1 MSSDYYSRPID
12 TEADQF
18 PCFSRPDGSVEVCGE
33 IRRNGVD
40 IPRPIRPFLDE
51 TASGGLAVFLKTYRI
66 VTYGLRGTERRLWIR
81 LLSDPSL
88 SKAAKACGT
97 TRAAL
102 YSRIRG
108 DGKSQKGMI
117 ARNWYVKF
125 WWENRR
131 KTNL

>member
-1 MSSDYYSRPID
+1 MSSDHNSRPID
-12 TEADQF
+12 DEGDQF
-18 PCFSRPDGSVEVCGE
+18 PCFSRPDGSVEVYGE

-40 IPRPIRPFLDE
+40 IPRPIQPFPE
-51 TASGGLAVFLKTYRI
+51 TSSSSLAVFLKTYRI
-66 VTYGLRGTERRLWIR
+66 VTYGLSAPERRLWIR
-81 LLSDPSL
+81 LLTDSSF

-117 ARNWYVKF
+117 ARNWYVKY

-131 KTNL
+131 KTDV